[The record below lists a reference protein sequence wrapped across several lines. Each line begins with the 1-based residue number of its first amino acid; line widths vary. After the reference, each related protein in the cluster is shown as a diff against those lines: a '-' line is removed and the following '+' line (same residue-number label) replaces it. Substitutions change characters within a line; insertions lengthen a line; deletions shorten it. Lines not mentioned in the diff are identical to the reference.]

1 MDTNARILEKAAALG
16 FDVAGL
22 GPARP
27 ASGDEFRR
35 WLEAGH
41 AAGMDWMA
49 KEVERRVHPAART
62 AIVCGLSYFVQNPP
76 PQIWDDPLRG
86 RISRYAWGRDY
97 HDVMRPMLEEL
108 AEFVRAETGWV
119 TGIRTCVDTGPVLE
133 RDLAVHAGLG
143 FVGKNTN
150 LIHRDYG
157 SYIFLGE
164 VLLDAE
170 IDFQFPISNW
180 QLAIGSSC
188 GPCTHCLAYCPTGAL
203 GEPYVL
209 DARKCLSYLTIE
221 NKGAIPEELRPK
233 MGNWIFG
240 CDECQQACP
249 WNAAAARKAAN
260 AERRTQNAQLRASAF
275 DVGRST
281 LDVQS
286 PADPLRGA
294 ATRFL
299 RFDEHRCA
307 PKLAELMA
315 LDDAGFR
322 ERFAGTPVLRAK
334 RSGLLR
340 NVAVALGNGCDL
352 SAVPVLEKAAR
363 DPDPLISE
371 HASWALARL
380 RTQTPNAER

>member
-1 MDTNARILEKAAALG
+1 MDVKERILEKAATIG
-16 FDVAGL
+16 FDLAGI
-22 GPARP
+22 GPAQP

-35 WLEAGH
+35 WLDAGH
-41 AAGMDWMA
+41 AAGMVWMG
-49 KEVERRVHPAART
+49 KDIERRIHPAAKT
-62 AIVCGLSYFVQNPP
+62 AIVCGLRYFVQNPP
-76 PQIWDDPLRG
+76 PTIWDDPTRG

-119 TGIRTCVDTGPVLE
+119 TGIRTNVDTGPVLE

-150 LIHRDYG
+150 LIHPDFG
-157 SYIFLGE
+157 SYLFLGE

-170 IDFQFPISNW
+170 LGTWNLEPGT
-180 QLAIGSSC
+180 ASC
-188 GPCTHCLAYCPTGAL
+188 GECVRCLKACPTGAL
-203 GEPYVL
+203 VEPYAL

-221 NKGAIPEELRPK
+221 NKGAIPEELRAK

-249 WNAAAARKAAN
+249 KNVAAARRAAN
-260 AERRTQNAQLRASAF
+260 A
-275 DVGRST
+275 
-281 LDVQS
+281 
-286 PADPLRGA
+286 PLRGA
-294 ATRFL
+294 ATKFL
-299 RFDEHRCA
+299 RFDPDLCA
-307 PKLAELMA
+307 PKLTELMA

-340 NVAVALGNGCDL
+340 NVAVALGNGRDT
-352 SAVPVLEKAAR
+352 SSVQVLEKAAS
-363 DPDPLISE
+363 DPDPLIRE
-371 HASWALARL
+371 HAEWAVNRVRNL
-380 RTQTPNAER
+380 

>member
-1 MDTNARILEKAAALG
+1 MDVNERILEEAVAIG
-16 FDVAGL
+16 FDLAGI

-35 WLEAGH
+35 WLDAGR
-41 AAGMDWMA
+41 AADMAWMG
-49 KEVERRVHPAART
+49 KDVDRRIQPAAKT
-62 AIVCGLSYFVQNPP
+62 AIVCGLNYFVQNPP
-76 PQIWDDPLRG
+76 SKIWDDPSRG

-97 HDVMRPMLEEL
+97 HDVIRPMLDDL
-108 AEFVRAETGWV
+108 AEFVRVETGWV
-119 TGIRTCVDTGPVLE
+119 SGIRTNVDTGPVLE

-150 LIHRDYG
+150 LIHPGFG
-157 SYIFLGE
+157 SYVFLGE
-164 VLLDAE
+164 VLLDADLGPWAV
-170 IDFQFPISNW
+170 DFKHP
-180 QLAIGSSC
+180 SC
-188 GPCTHCLAYCPTGAL
+188 GECARCLHACPTGAL
-203 GEPYVL
+203 VEPYVL
-209 DARKCLSYLTIE
+209 DARKCISYLTIE
-221 NKGAIPEELRPK
+221 NKGAIPEEVRPK

-249 WNAAAARKAAN
+249 WNVAAARKAAN
-260 AERRTQNAQLRASAF
+260 AERRTLNAQLRTSAF
-275 DVGRST
+275 DVGRSM

-286 PADPLRGA
+286 PGVSLHGA

-299 RFDEHRCA
+299 HFDEHLCA
-307 PKLAELMA
+307 PKLADLMA

-340 NVAVALGNGCDL
+340 NVAVALGNGCD
-352 SAVPVLEKAAR
+352 SSSIPVLEKAAR
-363 DPDPLISE
+363 DPDPLIRE
-371 HASWALARL
+371 HASWALARV